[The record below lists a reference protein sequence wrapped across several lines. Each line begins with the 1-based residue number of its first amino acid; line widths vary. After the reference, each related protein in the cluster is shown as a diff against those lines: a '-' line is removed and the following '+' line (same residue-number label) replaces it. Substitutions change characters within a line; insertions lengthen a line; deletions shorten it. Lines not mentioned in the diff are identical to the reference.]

1 MSTTPTTDPPAPASS
16 TNSNSEHL
24 GSRKIF
30 ADARAALFDFGDGA
44 SVMVG
49 GFGLS
54 GNPEHLIAA
63 VAESGRR
70 DLLVISNNCG
80 NQGQG
85 LATWLK
91 NRQVRAWKG
100 SFMGGNPDIQAQ
112 HADGSVEVELIPQ
125 GTLAERIR
133 AGGAGIPAFFTPT
146 GAGTVVA
153 EGKEE
158 RVFSTHAG
166 PRRCIL
172 ETALTADFAFI
183 RARRADPFG
192 NLQFRGTTKNFQV
205 AMAMAGR
212 VTIAEVDE
220 LVPLGAIPPDDVHL
234 PGLFVQRLFCAPE
247 HLDPIE
253 FRTTRPRPT

>member
-1 MSTTPTTDPPAPASS
+1 MDV
-16 TNSNSEHL
+16 SNSKPL
-24 GSRKIF
+24 DFQKIV
-30 ADARAALFDFGDGA
+30 ADAEAALHDFVDGS

-54 GNPEHLIAA
+54 GNPEHLIET
-63 VAESGRR
+63 VARR
-70 DLLVISNNCG
+70 GIKDLLVISNNCG

-85 LATWLK
+85 LAVWLK
-91 NRQVRAWKG
+91 GRQVQAWKG

-112 HADGSVEVELIPQ
+112 HAEGSVDVELIPQ

-146 GAGTVVA
+146 GAGTVVS

-158 RVFSTHAG
+158 RVFETARG

-172 ETALTADFAFI
+172 ETALTADFAFV
-183 RARRADPFG
+183 RARRGDPFG
-192 NLQFRGTTKNFQV
+192 NLQFYGTTRNFQV
-205 AMAMAGR
+205 AMAMAAR

-220 LVPLGAIPPDDVHL
+220 LVPLGQIPPDEVHL
-234 PGLFVQRLFCAPE
+234 PGVFVQRIFEARD
-247 HLDPIE
+247 HKDPIE
-253 FRTTRPRPT
+253 FRTTRPRPA

>member
-1 MSTTPTTDPPAPASS
+1 MTAPSRELPVPESDSADTSK
-16 TNSNSEHL
+16 NKMFD
-24 GSRKIF
+24 SRKIYGS
-30 ADARAALFDFGDGA
+30 ALDALFDFGDGA

-63 VAESGRR
+63 IAASGKRN
-70 DLLVISNNCG
+70 LLVISNNCG

-91 NRQVRAWKG
+91 GHQVRAWKG

-112 HADGSVEVELIPQ
+112 HADGSVAVELIPQ

-158 RVFSTHAG
+158 RVFETHTGA
-166 PRRCIL
+166 RRCIL
-172 ETALTADFAFI
+172 ETALTADFAFV
-183 RARRADPFG
+183 RARRGDPYG
-192 NLQFRGTTKNFQV
+192 NLQFKGTTKNFQV
-205 AMAMAGR
+205 AMAMAAK

-220 LVPLGAIPPDDVHL
+220 LVPLGAITPDDVHL
-234 PGLFVQRLFCAPE
+234 PGVFVQRLFVAPE
-247 HLDPIE
+247 HKDPIE
-253 FRTTRPRPT
+253 FRTTRPRP

>member
-1 MSTTPTTDPPAPASS
+1 MTRTSKLFAS
-16 TNSNSEHL
+16 
-24 GSRKIF
+24 
-30 ADARAALFDFGDGA
+30 ADEALFDFQEGA

-54 GNPEHLIAA
+54 GNPEALIEA
-63 VAESGRR
+63 VSARGTKG
-70 DLLVISNNCG
+70 LLVISNNCG

-85 LATWLK
+85 LAQWLK

-112 HADGSVEVELIPQ
+112 YAEGSVEVELIPQ

-153 EGKEE
+153 EGKEQRTLE
-158 RVFSTHAG
+158 TPQG
-166 PRRCIL
+166 PRLCVL
-172 ETALTADFAFI
+172 EQAITADFAFV
-183 RARRADPFG
+183 RATQGDAYG
-192 NLQFRGTTKNFQV
+192 NLRFAGTTQNFQL

-212 VTIAEVDE
+212 ITIAEVDE
-220 LVPLGAIPPDDVHL
+220 LVPVGALAPEDIHL
-234 PGLFVQRLFCAPE
+234 PGVFVQRVFE
-247 HLDPIE
+247 QRSHKDPIE
-253 FRTTRPRPT
+253 HRTTRPRPS

>member
-1 MSTTPTTDPPAPASS
+1 MSGSS
-16 TNSNSEHL
+16 VDMGTSNGKL
-24 GSRKIF
+24 F
-30 ADARAALFDFGDGA
+30 ADASAALFDFADGA

-54 GNPEHLIAA
+54 GNPEHLIEA
-63 VAESGRR
+63 VLARGAR
-70 DLLVISNNCG
+70 DLTVVSNNCG

-91 NRQVRAWKG
+91 AHLVKAWKG
-100 SFMGGNPDIQAQ
+100 SFMGGNPDIQEQ
-112 HADGSVEVELIPQ
+112 HARGEVAVELIPQ

-153 EGKEE
+153 EGKEQ
-158 RVFSTHAG
+158 RTYHVAG
-166 PRRCIL
+166 RDRLCVL
-172 ETALTADFAFI
+172 ETALTADFAFV
-183 RARRADPFG
+183 RARRGDPYG
-192 NLQFRGTTKNFQV
+192 NLQFKGTTKNFQV

-220 LVPLGAIPPDDVHL
+220 LVPLGAIAPEDVHL
-234 PGLFVQRLFCAPE
+234 PGIFVQRLFVAPQ
-247 HLDPIE
+247 HRDPIE
-253 FRTTRPRPT
+253 YRTTRPRT